1 MIYLFYGL
9 VKIENVI
16 RFDPMIRLLI
26 IVLFLFGHVSAQSPE
41 KIKVYL
47 LGTFHFSETDTTVFD
62 IKSERQQKSVQLLTS
77 AIAGFK
83 PDRVFIER
91 QPDFESTNKM
101 DSMFGAFCKG
111 DSIRRRNEIWQV
123 AFRVAARLKHP
134 HIYQCDHP
142 GNYGNLY
149 GEIEEYAKS
158 NNQMNILECQAKGTT
173 APPDILSNRDSLF
186 RNNELLGIL
195 KVFNTK
201 KYQDASHAFYINVFP
216 QLGHTNV
223 YEYKDNHLLGSD
235 LTVDWYRRNI
245 KIYTKMINQLDYSEK
260 AIFLIIGN
268 DHIPILRHLFESNP
282 YFEVIDTEHWLG
294 SIKL

>member
-111 DSIRRRNEIWQV
+111 DSIRRRNEIWQL

-134 HIYQCDHP
+134 HINQCDHR
-142 GNYGNLY
+142 GNYVNLY
-149 GEIEEYAKS
+149 
-158 NNQMNILECQAKGTT
+158 
-173 APPDILSNRDSLF
+173 
-186 RNNELLGIL
+186 
-195 KVFNTK
+195 V
-201 KYQDASHAFYINVFP
+201 
-216 QLGHTNV
+216 
-223 YEYKDNHLLGSD
+223 
-235 LTVDWYRRNI
+235 
-245 KIYTKMINQLDYSEK
+245 
-260 AIFLIIGN
+260 
-268 DHIPILRHLFESNP
+268 
-282 YFEVIDTEHWLG
+282 
-294 SIKL
+294 

>member
-1 MIYLFYGL
+1 MKRYLFILMLL
-9 VKIENVI
+9 VIQA
-16 RFDPMIRLLI
+16 P
-26 IVLFLFGHVSAQSPE
+26 AQSTQ
-41 KIKVYL
+41 KIKLYL
-47 LGTFHFSETDTTVFD
+47 LGTFHFSDTDTSIFD
-62 IKSERQQKSVQLLTS
+62 VRTETQQNYIQALTS
-77 AIAGFK
+77 SIAGFR
-83 PDRVFIER
+83 PDKVFIER

-101 DSMFGAFCKG
+101 DSMYGAFCKG

-123 AFRVAARLKHP
+123 AFRVAARLHHP

-149 GEIEEYAKS
+149 GEIEDYAKK
-158 NNQMNILECQAKGTT
+158 NNQMSILEAKTKGTT
-173 APPDILSNRDSLF
+173 APPEVLNDRDSIF
-186 RNNELLGIL
+186 RNLDLLGIL
-195 KVFNTK
+195 KLFNSK
-201 KYQDASHAFYINVFP
+201 KYQDRSHAYYINVFP

-223 YEYKDNHLLGSD
+223 YDYKENHLLGSD

-245 KIYTKMINQLDYSEK
+245 KIYTKMINQLDYTEK

-282 YFEVIDTEHWLG
+282 YFEVMDTEKWLG